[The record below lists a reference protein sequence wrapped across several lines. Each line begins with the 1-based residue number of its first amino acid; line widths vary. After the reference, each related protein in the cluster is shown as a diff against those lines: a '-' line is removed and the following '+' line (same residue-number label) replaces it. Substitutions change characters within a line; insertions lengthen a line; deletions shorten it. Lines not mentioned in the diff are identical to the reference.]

1 MQECIGKLLK
11 YLGLKEESLQKEA
24 KHSEVSR
31 TLHGQFFPLESFQKQ
46 RVEKLDKRVC
56 RFLKKIKSCV
66 DIVAISS
73 N

>member
-24 KHSEVSR
+24 KHSEVSP
-31 TLHGQFFPLESFQKQ
+31 TLHGQFFPLESFQEQ

-56 RFLKKIKSCV
+56 
-66 DIVAISS
+66 
-73 N
+73 